1 LNAGVLLVGAGKPPP
16 SLEASICH
24 ALPALLPPA
33 LKPRYIQLGEHL
45 IDHTGA
51 LAQQLGGLHD
61 GVAIIRPD
69 LYCAGNARWE
79 DASALIERFAAQL
92 NPSSC

>member
-1 LNAGVLLVGAGKPPP
+1 MNAGVLLVGAGKQRP
-16 SLEASICH
+16 SLPA
-24 ALPALLPPA
+24 ALCAALAAA
-33 LKPRYIQLGEHL
+33 LNPRYIHLGEHL